1 MSTLSAGAEIDA
13 SQTRPAEGLADVGLA
28 DGEFDALVANYQR
41 RIYRVLWAVLRDH
54 DAAET
59 LTQECFLRAYQKRQ
73 SYRAEA
79 GVYTWLVRIALNLAA
94 DHRRNRRA
102 SFWRRLFGHS
112 VPGRDDAA
120 RLGEASEAIE
130 SVADGR
136 TGAEQALIASEEVAA
151 MWRAVAELP
160 PRQRA
165 VFVLRFVE
173 EMKLEEIGQA
183 LGLSLASVKTHLHR
197 GTLAVRQHLQ
207 SKEGCR
213 S

>member
-1 MSTLSAGAEIDA
+1 MSTLSAGVEVDRE
-13 SQTRPAEGLADVGLA
+13 RPAAGIGEE
-28 DGEFDALVANYQR
+28 EFDALVVNYQR

-59 LTQECFLRAYQKRQ
+59 LTQECFLRAYKKRH

-94 DHRRNRRA
+94 DYRRNRRA
-102 SFWRRLFGHS
+102 GFWRRLFAHAG
-112 VPGRDDAA
+112 PGIAA
-120 RLGEASEAIE
+120 GDKPGEEIE
-130 SVADGR
+130 GVADGR
-136 TGAEQALIASEEVAA
+136 TGAEQALIASEEVAG
-151 MWRAVAELP
+151 MWRAVAALP
-160 PRQRA
+160 PRQRS

-173 EMKLEEIGQA
+173 EMKLQEIGQA
-183 LGLSLASVKTHLHR
+183 LGLSVASVKTHLHR
-197 GTLAVRQHLQ
+197 ATMAVRQHLQ

>member
-1 MSTLSAGAEIDA
+1 MDSMSTLSAGVEVDRE
-13 SQTRPAEGLADVGLA
+13 RPAAGIGEE
-28 DGEFDALVANYQR
+28 EFDALVVNYQR

-59 LTQECFLRAYQKRQ
+59 LTQECFLRAYKKRH

-94 DHRRNRRA
+94 DHRRNRRV
-102 SFWRRLFGHS
+102 SFWQRLFAHS
-112 VPGRDDAA
+112 GAGNTMATDA
-120 RLGEASEAIE
+120 EPSEAIDR
-130 SVADGR
+130 VADSR
-136 TGAEQALIASEEVAA
+136 TGVEQALIASEEVAA
-151 MWRAVAELP
+151 MWRAVAALA
-160 PRQRA
+160 PRQRS

-173 EMKLEEIGQA
+173 EMKLQEIGQS

-197 GTLAVRQHLQ
+197 ATLAVRQHLQ

>member
-1 MSTLSAGAEIDA
+1 MSALSAGAEVNGGGA
-13 SQTRPAEGLADVGLA
+13 AAGLA
-28 DGEFDALVANYQR
+28 DGEFDALVLNYQQ

-54 DAAET
+54 DAAES
-59 LTQECFLRAYQKRQ
+59 LTQECFLRAYKKRH

-94 DHRRNRRA
+94 DHRRNRRV
-102 SFWRRLFGHS
+102 SFWQRLFAHS
-112 VPGRDDAA
+112 AA
-120 RLGEASEAIE
+120 GNTMATGPEPSEAIDR
-130 SVADGR
+130 VADSR
-136 TGAEQALIASEEVAA
+136 TGVEQALIASEEVAA
-151 MWRAVAELP
+151 MWRAVAALA
-160 PRQRA
+160 PRQRS

-173 EMKLEEIGQA
+173 EMKLQEIGQS

-197 GTLAVRQHLQ
+197 ATLAVRQHLQ

>member
-1 MSTLSAGAEIDA
+1 MSALSAGAEVSRGGTA
-13 SQTRPAEGLADVGLA
+13 AGLAD
-28 DGEFDALVANYQR
+28 DEFDALVLNYQQ

-54 DAAET
+54 DAAES
-59 LTQECFLRAYQKRQ
+59 LTQECFLRAYKKRH

-102 SFWRRLFGHS
+102 GFWKRLFVHS
-112 VPGRDDAA
+112 
-120 RLGEASEAIE
+120 ASGNTMATGPEPSEEIDR
-130 SVADGR
+130 VADSH
-136 TGAEQALIASEEVAA
+136 TGAEQALIASEEVAI
-151 MWRAVAELP
+151 MWRAVAALP
-160 PRQRA
+160 PRQCS

-173 EMKLEEIGQA
+173 EMKLQEIGQA

-197 GTLAVRQHLQ
+197 ATMAVRQHLQ
-207 SKEGCR
+207 SKERCR